1 MKYFLLFIFI
11 VSHQFAGASVKD
23 YEYLPFLDENFKIGL
38 GMSYSKLESN
48 SDLGNYYLLSNAN
61 PRFESSYSSPIKQG
75 YRHKYSIGFVQEL
88 YRPENESFTLKTRDA
103 RISSFIAWQPIWV
116 SNSKTF
122 TRHFKFSLKNG
133 SVISEIPNI
142 LEATG
147 DVGDRYSVDVGV
159 GFNWYGLTVSKFPM
173 SVDAEVLYSQTLF
186 DNSVNSVYSGL
197 TYRMGFEFE
206 FKKRSVFSGWGM
218 RGFYEYE
225 DIKNDYSKVVDKEL
239 GIIFSK
245 AFVF

>member
-1 MKYFLLFIFI
+1 MKYLVLFIFLTI
-11 VSHQFAGASVKD
+11 HHFADAAVQD
-23 YEYLPFLDENFKIGL
+23 YEFLPFLDENLKIGI

-48 SDLGNYYLLSNAN
+48 SDVGNYYLLSAAN
-61 PRFESSYSSPIKQG
+61 PRLEASYSSPIKDS
-75 YRHKYSIGFVQEL
+75 YRHKYSFGLVQEL
-88 YRPENESFTLKTRDA
+88 FRPENESFTLKSRDA
-103 RISSFIAWQPIWV
+103 RTSSFIAWQPIWI
-116 SNSKTF
+116 SDSKTF

-133 SVISEIPNI
+133 STISEIPNI
-142 LEATG
+142 LSATG
-147 DVGDRYSVDVGV
+147 DIGDRYSLDVGV

-173 SVDAEVLYSQTLF
+173 SLDAEVLYSQTLF
-186 DNSVNSVYSGL
+186 DHSANSIYNGI

-206 FKKRSVFSGWGM
+206 FKKRSLFSGWGM